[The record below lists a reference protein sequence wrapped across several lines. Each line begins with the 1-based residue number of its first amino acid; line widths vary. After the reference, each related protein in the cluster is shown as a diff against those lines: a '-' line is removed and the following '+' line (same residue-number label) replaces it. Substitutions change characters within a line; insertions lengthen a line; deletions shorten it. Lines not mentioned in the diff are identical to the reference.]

1 LEICEEGTIYLDDMI
16 KSLSDL
22 YKEIDD
28 QIDAVSIKTEEKN
41 FEGIIGL
48 VFPLL

>member
-1 LEICEEGTIYLDDMI
+1 MI

-22 YKEIDD
+22 YKEINE

-41 FEGIIGL
+41 FDDIVGL